1 MNVDECGIN
10 YLNWTRDRR
19 ASAAAAAAAAAG
31 ERVTVGG
38 ANFKSLTKMLERRK
52 EEG

>member
-19 ASAAAAAAAAAG
+19 ASAAAAAG